1 MGSNPTMHRGIVK
14 EVRSGDTLIVTGPPT
29 QCPPVEVQI
38 TISGIIAPRLAR
50 RGGETDDAPYAWAA
64 REHLRQL
71 VIGKPIDFSTDGNF
85 GDRQFS
91 TCYFNGQNLALGLVT
106 KGLVSCKDKG
116 SGPEFEALQ
125 DAETEARANGL
136 GVHCDAPNEFATRP
150 EVDREFDV
158 KAWHRKL
165 PQGQPLTAIVEWV
178 RDPCTLSCLIVPEFK
193 QILVSLSGVAGPRI
207 LRATEEGGQAV
218 PQPFYY
224 QAKHITESLMLNR
237 NVELHIESVE
247 GNGTAVG
254 SILTSEGN
262 IAEELCRRGVAK
274 VVEWSAKESASGAN
288 YLRKCEAEAQ
298 KGGLGLW
305 NGVDLSAVAAG
316 GSSSLQPVQ
325 AVEVRSGDTVMV
337 RTQGSAEPLMVS
349 LASTNA
355 PRMVGNRQRQE
366 GQSDAPYSVEAK
378 EWLRS
383 NVMNGDKLMMR
394 VEYTRM
400 IGENERAFVSLYN
413 SKNQN
418 LATKLIAAGLATCQ
432 KHRDNDERSE
442 EFTQLTNSEAEA
454 TLAKRMIHS
463 GKSAPEHRGNNMSE
477 TPAKAQSFLPSL
489 QKQGNGQPCV
499 VEYVMSGSRFKL
511 VMPRESCSLTFALSG
526 VRTPSHGGGDKVA
539 QPFGNEA
546 VAFTKRVATQRDARV
561 EFDGVDR
568 GGTFL
573 GQLFLVDGTNL
584 AVELLRQGLGWMDER
599 SASRSP
605 YFAQMEAAN
614 EAAKAA
620 RVGVWEKYDE
630 VLASEAAADS
640 QMKLPD
646 VVRVSCTHVSNG
658 AQFWVHMLGEEGKKM
673 LEMKSARFAQGDFSA
688 PGPGGRFRI
697 NQYCLAPFVDGQV
710 YRAKVLERLPED
722 KYKVLYIDY
731 GNDSIVSVSDMQQ
744 FPADKVAVPEM
755 AWSCKLAHIDAPE
768 VNVAEYGSDAARF
781 LEDMVMDREDLVV
794 HIQDN
799 YQGELKVLLQEQQN
813 QTVADSINAQ
823 MIGTGCVRLL
833 SGRKAGKIPAEL
845 VQAEENAKKERRAL
859 WEFGDSRADDSDEE
873 RRPRRWNAVAR

>member
-1 MGSNPTMHRGIVK
+1 MHRGIVK

-106 KGLVSCKDKG
+106 KGLVQVKDKG

-237 NVELHIESVE
+237 NIELHIESVE

-262 IAEELCRRGVAK
+262 IAEELCRRGFAK

-305 NGVDLSAVAAG
+305 NGVDMSAVAAG
-316 GSSSLQPVQ
+316 GGNSLQSVQ

-442 EFTQLTNSEAEA
+442 EFTQLMNSEAEA
-454 TLAKRMIHS
+454 TNAKRMMHS
-463 GKSAPEHRGNNMSE
+463 GKPAPEHRGNNMSE

-511 VMPRESCSLTFALSG
+511 VMPRESCTLTFALSG
-526 VRTPSHGGGDKVA
+526 VRTPSHGGGDKTA

-573 GQLFLVDGTNL
+573 GQMFLDGGKTNV
-584 AVELLRQGLGWMDER
+584 AVELLKQGLGWMDER

-614 EAAKAA
+614 ESAKAA
-620 RVGVWEKYDE
+620 RIGIWEKYDE
-630 VLASEAAADS
+630 QLAQEAEAAGS
-640 QMKLPD
+640 QMTLPD
-646 VVRVSCTHVSNG
+646 RVQVSVQHVTNGSN
-658 AQFWVHMLGEEGKKM
+658 FWVHIDGDEGRRM
-673 LEMKSARFAQGDFSA
+673 LEMKAAQFAARGDFGA
-688 PGPGGRFRI
+688 PGPGGRFRSS
-697 NQYCLAPFVDGQV
+697 QYCLALFEGEY

-722 KYKVLYIDY
+722 KYKVHYIDY
-731 GNDSIVSVSDMQQ
+731 GNTSTVSVSDMQE
-744 FPADKVAVPEM
+744 FPAEHIARPEM
-755 AWSCKLAHIDAPE
+755 AWSCKLAHVDAPE
-768 VNVAEYGSDAARF
+768 ISAEYGRDAAGF
-781 LEDMVMDREDLVV
+781 LEDMVMRGDVSLVA
-794 HIQDN
+794 HIVDN
-799 YQGELKVLLQEQQN
+799 YQGELKVMLYPSDNL
-813 QTVADSINAQ
+813 TDSASINAQ
-823 MIGTGCVRLL
+823 MVETGCVRLAT
-833 SGRKAGKIPAEL
+833 GRKAGKIPDDLYNAQET
-845 VQAEENAKKERRAL
+845 AKKDRRAL

-873 RRPRRWNAVAR
+873 RRPRRWNEAAR

>member
-1 MGSNPTMHRGIVK
+1 MHRGIVK
-14 EVRSGDTLIVTGPPT
+14 EVRSGDTLVVTGPPT
-29 QCPPVEVQI
+29 QTPPLEVNI

-50 RGGETDDAPYAWAA
+50 RDATEDAPYAWAA

-71 VIGKPIDFSTDGNF
+71 VIGQAIEFSTDGNF

-91 TCYFNGQNLALGLVT
+91 TVYFNNQNVALGLVA
-106 KGLVSCKDKG
+106 KGLVNVKDKG
-116 SGPEFEALQ
+116 SGPEFDALQ
-125 DAETEARANGL
+125 EAEAQAREKGL
-136 GVHCDAPNEFATRP
+136 GVHCDVSNSFAVRP
-150 EVDREFDV
+150 AIQREFDV
-158 KAWHRKL
+158 KAWWRKL

-178 RDPCTLSCLIVPEFK
+178 RDPCTLSCLILPDFK
-193 QILVSLSGVAGPRI
+193 QVLVSLSGVAGPRI
-207 LRATEEGGQAV
+207 LRGEDGQQPVA
-218 PQPFYY
+218 QPFYY
-224 QAKHITESLMLNR
+224 QAKYITEALMLNR

-247 GNGTAVG
+247 GNGTAIG

-262 IAEELCRRGVAK
+262 IAEELCRRGYAK
-274 VVEWSAKESASGAN
+274 VVEWSAKESVSGAN
-288 YLRKCEAEAQ
+288 FLRKCESDAQ
-298 KGGLGLW
+298 KAGMGLW
-305 NGVDLSAVAAG
+305 NGVEISASQ

-325 AVEVRSGDTVMV
+325 AVEVRSGDTVVV
-337 RTQGSAEPLMVS
+337 RTQGSAEPMMVS

-366 GQSDAPYSVEAK
+366 GQSDAPWSVEAK

-383 NVMNGDKLMMR
+383 NVMGADKLMMR
-394 VEYTRM
+394 VEYKRM
-400 IGENERAFVSLYN
+400 IGENERSFVSLYN

-418 LATKLIAAGLATCQ
+418 LAVKLITAGLATCQ
-432 KHRDNDERSE
+432 NHRDNDERSQ
-442 EFTQLTNSEAEA
+442 EFTQLVTSEAD
-454 TLAKRMIHS
+454 AKNAGRCMHS
-463 GKSAPEHRGNNMSE
+463 SKPAPEHRSNNMSDNA
-477 TPAKAQSFLPSL
+477 AKAQAALPSL
-489 QKQGNGQPCV
+489 QKMGSGQPCV

-511 VMPRESCSLTFALSG
+511 VMPRECCTLTFALSG
-526 VRTPSHGGGDKVA
+526 VRTPSHGGGDKTA

-546 VAFTKRVATQRDARV
+546 VAFTKGIATQRDARV
-561 EFDGVDR
+561 DFDGVDR

-620 RVGVWEKYDE
+620 RIGVWEKYDE
-630 VLASEAAADS
+630 VLASEAAADTL
-640 QMKLPD
+640 MKLPD

-768 VNVAEYGSDAARF
+768 VNVAEYGSDAARY

-813 QTVADSINAQ
+813 QSVAESINAQ
-823 MIGTGCVRLL
+823 MVRTGCVRLL
-833 SGRKAGKIPAEL
+833 SGRKAGKIPDEL
-845 VQAEENAKKERRAL
+845 VQAQEIAKKDRRAL

-873 RRPRRWNAVAR
+873 RRPRRWDAVAR